1 MEASLIGGNQAS
13 RHGYCP
19 EPASLSARSE
29 ADTLCPRS
37 LELQGTAGVA
47 EMARSLSKY
56 PLFSSSSP
64 KTNHIYGR
72 QESFLCPSPPPD
84 HLDVDSSSTNNNSIS
99 TSTNTNSN
107 NSGTSSRSSS
117 LTDPP
122 SSTPAAASYTC
133 APPISPPLDPGD
145 VVIQNGSMAAS
156 FDTPSA
162 RFPSTPLILESQA
175 PSSSTSSHYC
185 AQMLDACRSSH
196 HPLLSSSTM
205 DHHNQHHQFQSPS
218 PFSQSSMME
227 DGYASSDLH
236 SDQHSTS
243 GSQKNE
249 EPYAQLIYKAF
260 MSRPGHC
267 MSLQDIYQWFRDN
280 TKKATS
286 EKGGWQNSIRHNLSM
301 NAVSSKGPPP
311 PPPVCQLTFC

>member
-1 MEASLIGGNQAS
+1 MESSLIGGNQVS
-13 RHGYCP
+13 RHGYYSDAP
-19 EPASLSARSE
+19 SIRAGSE
-29 ADTLCPRS
+29 SETLCPRS
-37 LELQGTAGVA
+37 LELQGMAGVA

-56 PLFSSSSP
+56 PFSSP
-64 KTNHIYGR
+64 KTIATANHIYGR

-84 HLDVDSSSTNNNSIS
+84 HLDVDNSSTN
-99 TSTNTNSN
+99 
-107 NSGTSSRSSS
+107 SS

-133 APPISPPLDPGD
+133 VPNSPPLDPGD
-145 VVIQNGSMAAS
+145 IMIQNGSMAAS
-156 FDTPSA
+156 FGTPSTHFA
-162 RFPSTPLILESQA
+162 STPLLLASHT
-175 PSSSTSSHYC
+175 SSSTSCSSSNSSNSSISSSSSAHYC
-185 AQMLDACRSSH
+185 APIMDTCRSSH
-196 HPLLSSSTM
+196 HTQHSHHSHHQLLSSSTM
-205 DHHNQHHQFQSPS
+205 DQQFHSPS
-218 PFSQSSMME
+218 PFSQSSMMD
-227 DGYASSDLH
+227 DGYASSDLP
-236 SDQHSTS
+236 SDQQSSS

-301 NAVSSKGPPP
+301 NAVCTKAPAATCHSTSW
-311 PPPVCQLTFC
+311 LFN